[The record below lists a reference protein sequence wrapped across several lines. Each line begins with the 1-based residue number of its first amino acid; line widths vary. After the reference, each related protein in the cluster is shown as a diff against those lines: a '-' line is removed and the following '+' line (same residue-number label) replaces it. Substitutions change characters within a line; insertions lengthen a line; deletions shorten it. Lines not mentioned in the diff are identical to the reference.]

1 MILAVIPARGGS
13 KGVPGKNLR
22 PLAGKP
28 LLHYTAQAAL
38 AAGSLDR
45 VILTTDEPAIAAL
58 GRSLGLDVPFLRP
71 TDISGDAAPVSQAVF
86 HVLDHLAAQGQ
97 VPDIVCLLQ
106 PTAPLR
112 LAEDIDAALAPVA
125 DGRADSC
132 ITVCACESCHPYY
145 QYRIEDGVPRPF
157 CPEARNFTRRQDFPP
172 AYQRNG
178 AVYACR
184 TEVFRAAGTFYGQRL
199 HAHVMPWERSVNIDS
214 EDDLLLAEFLMKR
227 RMDRD

>member
-28 LLHYTAQAAL
+28 LLQHTAEAAL
-38 AAGSLDR
+38 AAKHLDR
-45 VILTTDEPAIAAL
+45 IILTTDDPAIAAL
-58 GRSLGLDVPFLRP
+58 GRSLGLYVPFLRP
-71 TDISGDAAPVSQAVF
+71 KDISGDAAPVARAVF
-86 HVLDHLAAQGQ
+86 HVLDHLAGQGA

-112 LAEDIDAALAPVA
+112 LAEDIDAALAPVMA
-125 DGRADSC
+125 GRADSC
-132 ITVCACESCHPYY
+132 ITVCASESCHPYY
-145 QYRIEDGVPRPF
+145 QYRIEDDVPRPF
-157 CPEARNFTRRQDFPP
+157 CPEAQKFTRRQDFPP

-199 HAHVMPWERSVNIDS
+199 HAHVMPRDRSVNIDS

-227 RMDRD
+227 RTDHG

>member
-1 MILAVIPARGGS
+1 VILAIIPARGGS
-13 KGVPGKNLR
+13 KGVLGKNIR

-28 LLHYTAQAAL
+28 LLGYTAEAAK
-38 AAGSLDR
+38 AAASLDR
-45 VILTTDEPAIAAL
+45 VILTTDDPAIAAL

-71 TDISGDAAPVSQAVF
+71 KDISGDAAPVSQAVF
-86 HVLDHLAAQGQ
+86 HVLNHLAAQGQ

-112 LAEDIDAALAPVA
+112 LAEDIDAALAPVIA
-125 DGRADSC
+125 GRADSC
-132 ITVCACESCHPYY
+132 ITVCASESCHPYY
-145 QYRIEDGVPRPF
+145 QYRIEDGVPRLF
-157 CPEARNFTRRQDFPP
+157 CPEALAFTRRQDFPP
-172 AYQRNG
+172 AYLRNG

-184 TEVFRAAGTFYGQRL
+184 TEVFRAAGSFYGQRL

-227 RMDRD
+227 RTDRD

>member
-28 LLHYTAQAAL
+28 LLQYTAEAAL
-38 AAGSLDR
+38 AAKRLDR
-45 VILTTDEPAIAAL
+45 IILTTDDPAIADL
-58 GRSLGLDVPFLRP
+58 GRALGLDVPFLRP
-71 TDISGDAAPVSQAVF
+71 TDISGDASPVSQAMS
-86 HVLDHLAAQGQ
+86 HVLDHLAGQGA
-97 VPDIVCLLQ
+97 VPDILCLLQ

-112 LAEDIDAALAPVA
+112 LAEDIDAALAPVMV
-125 DGRADSC
+125 GRADSC
-132 ITVCACESCHPYY
+132 ITVCASESCHPYY
-145 QYRIEDGVPRPF
+145 QYRIEDGVPRLF
-157 CPEARNFTRRQDFPP
+157 CPEAREFTRRQDFPP

-199 HAHVMPWERSVNIDS
+199 HAHVMPQDRSVNIDS
-214 EDDLLLAEFLMKR
+214 EDDLLYAEFLVTR
-227 RMDRD
+227 RMNRD